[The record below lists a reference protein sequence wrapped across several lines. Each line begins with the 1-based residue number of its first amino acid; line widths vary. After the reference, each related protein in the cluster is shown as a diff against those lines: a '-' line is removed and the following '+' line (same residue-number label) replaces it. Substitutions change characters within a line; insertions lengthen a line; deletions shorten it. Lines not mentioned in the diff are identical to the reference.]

1 MSTFVIEN
9 GVLDQYLGKE
19 SCVEIP
25 NGVKSIGY
33 NAFKNCDFI
42 ESIYIPGSVVHFRVD
57 HNTIT
62 NLKAIHISDISAWLN
77 MDFDNR
83 YQNPLLYAGQL
94 YLNGELVTELVIPNG
109 INIIK
114 KYAFFGCSSIKRVI
128 IPEGVTTIGD
138 DAFGNCENLEEI
150 DIPKTL
156 VSVKKGF
163 LNHKSGVRRIN
174 ISNVEAWMNID
185 FQTNFS
191 NPLVYAHNLYLN
203 GDPVTDVIIPGSIDT
218 VNAFAFMG
226 CHTLRTV
233 TVSPGIR
240 KIGGSSFAECV
251 NLASVKIPESVT
263 SIEWAAF
270 KDCHSL
276 IINVPDTVK
285 SVGKEAFSGVKSRG
299 DLVLK
304 PASVVISLNEYYDV
318 RPTLLTICDRSN
330 SELHTSDKE
339 PVYLLSK
346 FYEKE
351 VFEQV
356 LNESREWYI
365 ASYHSEGS
373 DYGYSSS
380 DSDDSEDY
388 YEIPYNKI
396 VVENGHF
403 AGIAEFSDFSAYMKG
418 TTSDKSLEIALIKSW
433 EGKPLKCAHFG
444 NYFSSDDHERWNT
457 TTHYL
462 CKKNNL

>member
-1 MSTFVIEN
+1 MSSFVIEN
-9 GVLDQYLGKE
+9 GVLKQYLGKD
-19 SCVEIP
+19 SHVEIP

-42 ESIYIPGSVVHFRVD
+42 ESLYVPESLTSFGSVGDTVV
-57 HNTIT
+57 
-62 NLKAIHISDISAWLN
+62 NLKAVHISNIATWLN
-77 MDFDNR
+77 MDFGNR
-83 YQNPLLYAGQL
+83 FQNPLLRAGQL
-94 YLNGELVTELVIPNG
+94 YLNGGLVTELVIPKG
-109 INIIK
+109 ITEIK
-114 KYAFFGCSSIKRVI
+114 NFAFFGCSSLKKVI

-138 DAFGNCENLEEI
+138 VAFGNCENLEEI
-150 DIPKTL
+150 DIPETL
-156 VSVKKGF
+156 VSVKDGF
-163 LNHKSGVRRIN
+163 LDHKSGVRRIN
-174 ISNVEAWMNID
+174 ISNIEAWMNID
-185 FQTNFS
+185 FRTNFS

-203 GDPVTDVIIPGSIDT
+203 GAPVTDVIIPGSIET

-226 CHTLRTV
+226 CHTLKTV

-251 NLASVKIPESVT
+251 NLVSVKIPESVT

-276 IINVPDTVK
+276 TINVPDTVK

-299 DLVLK
+299 DLVLN
-304 PASVVISLNEYYDV
+304 PASVTVLPNEYYDI
-318 RPTLLTICDRSN
+318 RPTLLTICDRIN
-330 SELHTSDKE
+330 SELHTSNKE

-351 VFEQV
+351 VFEQI

-373 DYGYSSS
+373 DYGYSCSY
-380 DSDDSEDY
+380 SDDSEDY

-444 NYFSSDDHERWNT
+444 DHFSSDDHERWNT

-462 CKKNNL
+462 CKKNN

>member
-9 GVLDQYLGKE
+9 GVLNQYLGKE
-19 SCVEIP
+19 THVEIP

-42 ESIYIPGSVVHFRVD
+42 ESIYIPESVVHFWAD

-62 NLKAIHISDISAWLN
+62 NLKAVHIPDISAWLN
-77 MDFDNR
+77 MEFDNR
-83 YQNPLLYAGQL
+83 FQNPLLYAGQL
-94 YLNGELVTELVIPNG
+94 YLNGELVTELVIPRE
-109 INIIK
+109 ITVIK
-114 KYAFFGCSSIKRVI
+114 KYAFFGCSSLKRVI
-128 IPEGVTTIGD
+128 ISEGVTTIGD
-138 DAFGNCENLEEI
+138 VAFGNCENLEEI
-150 DIPKTL
+150 DIPETL
-156 VSVKKGF
+156 ISVKDGF
-163 LNHKSGVRRIN
+163 LDHKSGVRRIN
-174 ISNVEAWMNID
+174 ISNVEAWMNIG

-226 CHTLRTV
+226 CHTLKTV

-251 NLASVKIPESVT
+251 NLVSVKIPESVT
-263 SIEWAAF
+263 SIEWGAF
-270 KDCHSL
+270 KNCHSL
-276 IINVPDTVK
+276 TINVPDTVK

-299 DLVLK
+299 DLVIK
-304 PASVVISLNEYYDV
+304 PASETVLPNEYYDIC
-318 RPTLLTICDRSN
+318 PTLLTICDRSN
-330 SELHTSDKE
+330 SEFYTSDKE

-346 FYEKE
+346 FYERD
-351 VFEQV
+351 VFEQI

-380 DSDDSEDY
+380 YSDDSEDY

-418 TTSDKSLEIALIKSW
+418 TTSDKSLVIALIKSW
-433 EGKPLKCAHFG
+433 EGKPIKCAHFG
-444 NYFSSDDHERWNT
+444 DHFSSDDHERWNT

-462 CKKNNL
+462 CKKNN

>member
-1 MSTFVIEN
+1 MSFVIEN
-9 GVLDQYLGKE
+9 GVLKQYLGKD
-19 SCVEIP
+19 SHVEIP

-42 ESIYIPGSVVHFRVD
+42 ESLYVPESLTSFGSVGDTVV
-57 HNTIT
+57 
-62 NLKAIHISDISAWLN
+62 NLKAVHISNIATWLN
-77 MDFDNR
+77 MDFGNR
-83 YQNPLLYAGQL
+83 FQNPLLRAGQL
-94 YLNGELVTELVIPNG
+94 YLNGSLVTELVIPKG
-109 INIIK
+109 ITEIK
-114 KYAFFGCSSIKRVI
+114 KFAFFGCSSLKKVI

-138 DAFGNCENLEEI
+138 VAFGNCENLEEI
-150 DIPKTL
+150 DIPETL
-156 VSVKKGF
+156 VSVKDGF
-163 LNHKSGVRRIN
+163 LDHKSGVRRIN

-185 FQTNFS
+185 FRTNFS

-203 GDPVTDVIIPGSIDT
+203 GAPVTDVIIPGSIET

-226 CHTLRTV
+226 CHTLKTV

-251 NLASVKIPESVT
+251 NLVSVKIPESVT

-276 IINVPDTVK
+276 TINVPDTVK

-299 DLVLK
+299 DLVLN
-304 PASVVISLNEYYDV
+304 PASVTVLPNEYYDI
-318 RPTLLTICDRSN
+318 RPTLLTICDRIN

-351 VFEQV
+351 VFEQI

-380 DSDDSEDY
+380 YSDDSEDY

-444 NYFSSDDHERWNT
+444 DHFSSDDHERWNT

-462 CKKNNL
+462 CKKNN

>member
-1 MSTFVIEN
+1 MSFVIEN
-9 GVLDQYLGKE
+9 GVLKQYLGKD
-19 SCVEIP
+19 SHVEIP

-42 ESIYIPGSVVHFRVD
+42 ESLYVPESLTSFGSVGDTVV
-57 HNTIT
+57 
-62 NLKAIHISDISAWLN
+62 NLKAVHISNIATWLN
-77 MDFDNR
+77 MDFGNR
-83 YQNPLLYAGQL
+83 FQNPLLRAGQL
-94 YLNGELVTELVIPNG
+94 YLNGSLVTELVIPKG
-109 INIIK
+109 ITEIK
-114 KYAFFGCSSIKRVI
+114 NFAFFGCSSLKKVI

-138 DAFGNCENLEEI
+138 VAFGNCENLEEI
-150 DIPKTL
+150 DIPETL
-156 VSVKKGF
+156 VSVKDGF
-163 LNHKSGVRRIN
+163 LDHKSGVRRIN

-185 FQTNFS
+185 FRTNFS

-203 GDPVTDVIIPGSIDT
+203 GAPVTDVIIPGSIET

-226 CHTLRTV
+226 CHTLKTV

-251 NLASVKIPESVT
+251 NLVSVKIPESVT

-276 IINVPDTVK
+276 TINVPDTVK

-299 DLVLK
+299 DLVLN
-304 PASVVISLNEYYDV
+304 PASVTVLPNEYYDI
-318 RPTLLTICDRSN
+318 RPTLLTICDRIN

-351 VFEQV
+351 VFEQI

-380 DSDDSEDY
+380 YSDDSEDY

-444 NYFSSDDHERWNT
+444 DHFSSDDHERWNT

-462 CKKNNL
+462 CKKNN